1 MKINRVFLLK
11 KEKINFRSTI
21 KKLILNYLK
30 IFDLFI
36 ISFKN
41 FLILKRNLSINSRY
55 IYLIDN
61 EKIKDYEINISK
73 IAQNIKPNRFFE
85 PINKSTYL
93 CEALQIDI
101 YNGSK
106 IYNLSNFLSKF

>member
-41 FLILKRNLSINSRY
+41 F
-55 IYLIDN
+55 
-61 EKIKDYEINISK
+61 
-73 IAQNIKPNRFFE
+73 
-85 PINKSTYL
+85 
-93 CEALQIDI
+93 
-101 YNGSK
+101 
-106 IYNLSNFLSKF
+106 